1 MGLKSCV
8 HCCWVSSSD
17 VCAFG
22 HSAHSSLRPSA
33 FLSLNRRRRVLEK
46 EGRLFL
52 VEVGEPDEN
61 TDEFVKGL
69 A

>member
-1 MGLKSCV
+1 M
-8 HCCWVSSSD
+8 
-17 VCAFG
+17 CAFT

-33 FLSLNRRRRVLEK
+33 FLSLNHRRRVLEK
-46 EGRLFL
+46 EGRVFL